1 MTTMNELE
9 ALHFVPGIY
18 PAADFMA
25 GTVQTDIVNCES
37 ASGVMFLIFR
47 GDATAGTETGTVT
60 VQACDTVVPGT
71 ATAVAFRYRI
81 STTPDT
87 WGAWTEAAAAG
98 FTMTAGDNQLYEVFV
113 PAANLAALGY
123 SYARLQIVE
132 VVNDPVVGAVLMAV
146 VNPRYQP
153 VPATLLT

>member
-1 MTTMNELE
+1 MFILDQ
-9 ALHFVPGIY
+9 LHVVPGIY

-25 GTVQTDIVNCES
+25 GTVQTDIVKCQS
-37 ASGVMFLIFR
+37 AVGVRFLIFR

-71 ATAVAFRYRI
+71 ATAVAFQYRI

-87 WGAWTEAAAAG
+87 WGAWTQALAAG
-98 FTMTAGDNQLYEVFV
+98 FTMTAGDNQIYDVFV
-113 PAANLAALGY
+113 PAANCAALGFAY
-123 SYARLQIVE
+123 CRLQIVE
-132 VVNDPVVGAVLMAV
+132 VVNDPVVGAILIEV
-146 VNPRYQP
+146 VQPRYQP